1 MKFKLNIADRLN
13 LIGVLPAEGN
23 YATQKVVRDL
33 RDRIGF
39 DEKELTAIDYKVVG
53 DRVTWDQDKAK
64 EKEYD
69 FGKYEMEVIAEALE
83 QLDKEEKL
91 TVQTTPLYERF
102 VKNK

>member
-1 MKFKLNIADRLN
+1 MKIKLSVADRMN

-39 DEKELTAIDYKVVG
+39 EEGELKAIDYKQVG
-53 DRVTWDQDKAK
+53 DRAHWDVNKAK
-64 EKEYD
+64 EKEYE
-69 FGKYEMEVIAEALE
+69 FGKYETEVIVEALE

-91 TVQTTPLYERF
+91 TAQTTPLYEKF
-102 VKNK
+102 IK